1 MPFKDKSP
9 VIKALMDQQSR
20 ATFGRSVSEALDGGV
35 CVKCGNE
42 AGPRCKTPAGER
54 EYQISG
60 LCEMCWDEMFTDSD
74 SDMPFKTR

>member
-1 MPFKDKSP
+1 VPFKDKSP

-35 CVKCGNE
+35 CVKCGLDHVSRCTTD
-42 AGPRCKTPAGER
+42 AGKR
-54 EYQISG
+54 EYWISG
-60 LCEMCWDEMFTDSD
+60 LCEICWDEILKDSD